1 MIIDYNKALS
11 QEVKEKLLKESRSIR
26 SKYPEKTPVIVRT
39 RNKKLKLERQKFLIP
54 NDLTV
59 SQLMYV
65 IRKRV
70 ELKKESA
77 IFMLVNDLMP
87 PSTQLISQLYQD
99 QHDKDT
105 EMLFVEIAME
115 NTFGALDKCNG
126 QCECECECD
135 CGCC

>member
-1 MIIDYNKALS
+1 MPLS

-39 RNKKLKLERQKFLIP
+39 KNKKLKLDRQKFLIP

-59 SQLMYV
+59 SQFMYV

-87 PSTQLISQLYQD
+87 PSSQLMSQLYQD

-105 EMLFVEIAME
+105 EMLFAEIAME
-115 NTFGALDKCNG
+115 NTFGAHDCNCKCECCG
-126 QCECECECD
+126 CCECECECN
-135 CGCC
+135 CKCY